1 MQNGAVESTDVVVE
15 ETSGLKRLKT
25 GEMTEM
31 PAAKDQS
38 AAEHP

>member
-1 MQNGAVESTDVVVE
+1 MQGGAGESTAIVVE

-31 PAAKDQS
+31 PAAREQS
-38 AAEHP
+38 AEHP